1 MRRVWEAAILRKA
14 SIAAAALTA
23 CLLSPPAHAAISP
36 VTEQCI
42 MASSGAFKIPYRII
56 LGFLKTEGGRLGM
69 ESPNRNG
76 TYDLGP
82 MQVNSGVWVPRLAR
96 MHFHGDET
104 AAWDALRDHGC
115 YNIVIGT
122 WIYRQYVDEAHGD
135 LAEAVGLYNSHNEG
149 PKRAYQM
156 RFAQNFSRLFGIGER

>member
-1 MRRVWEAAILRKA
+1 MRKSVL
-14 SIAAAALTA
+14 AAAALAA
-23 CLLSPPAHAAISP
+23 CLSSLPARAAVSP
-36 VTEQCI
+36 VTEQCV
-42 MASSGAFKIPYRII
+42 MAASGAFNIPYRII

-96 MHFHGDET
+96 MHFHGDEG
-104 AAWDALRDHGC
+104 AAWAALRDHGC

-135 LAEAVGLYNSHNEG
+135 LADAVGLYNSHNQG
-149 PKRAYQM
+149 PKRAYQV
-156 RFAQNFSRLFGIGER
+156 RFAQNFARLFGMEGR